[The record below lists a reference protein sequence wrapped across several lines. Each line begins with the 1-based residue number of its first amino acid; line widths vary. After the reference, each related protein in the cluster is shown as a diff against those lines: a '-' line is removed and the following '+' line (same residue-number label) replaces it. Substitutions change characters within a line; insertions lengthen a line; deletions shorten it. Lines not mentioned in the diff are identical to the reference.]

1 MKYIV
6 VIAKYIMLITSI
18 LVTLNAFSE
27 EHNKVNTP
35 KNNEVKENTSKMDM
49 LKNNTISNNENIVLS
64 FEKIEITQ
72 LIELVYTDILKTSY
86 IMHDDV
92 LKKIKPV
99 TIRLSSNHKKNEL
112 NNIMGNLLQDYG
124 ISIEKKD
131 KYILFRLSES
141 KEEPKIPFFYKPKH
155 RNSMYL
161 INMISSVV
169 NAKDTF
175 IQKRE
180 LESDSKKD
188 NKSEEGLN
196 KMVDKD
202 SDSILIIT
210 TKKKINLIE
219 QLLKELDTPEKQ
231 VHIQALV
238 YEVQNGNNESNAIQA
253 VLKTIGKLGINMS
266 VGASRGAGQIF
277 EVSTKDLNILMNI
290 FNGDNQFKVITSPSL
305 FVKSGQQG
313 SFSVGTE
320 TPTLSGIKYPDGG
333 NSGTPVQGVEYRK
346 SGTIFEVKPK
356 IHEETIDLELNQE
369 ISNFVTTTT
378 GVSNSPTLIK
388 RSLKS
393 EFSMKSGQMIILA
406 GLKEKKDTLDSTYLP
421 FTKWEIGRENTHS
434 QSEIILILHCQLVDG
449 ETNKSHPLD
458 LYDFIQTVPTLEQP
472 LVNSLK

>member
-1 MKYIV
+1 MKH
-6 VIAKYIMLITSI
+6 IMLIISI
-18 LVTLNAFSE
+18 IITCNAFSE
-27 EHNKVNTP
+27 EPKVDVSKINVP
-35 KNNEVKENTSKMDM
+35 KTNIN
-49 LKNNTISNNENIVLS
+49 ISNSENIVLS
-64 FEKIEITQ
+64 FERIEITQ
-72 LIELVYTDILKTSY
+72 LIELVYTDILKISY

-99 TIRLSSNHKKNEL
+99 TIRLSSSNHKKSEL

-131 KYILFRLSES
+131 RYILFRLSES
-141 KEEPKIPFFYKPKH
+141 REEPKMPFFYKPKH
-155 RNSMYL
+155 RNTMYL
-161 INMISSVV
+161 VNMISSVI
-169 NAKDTF
+169 NAKDA
-175 IQKRE
+175 IVQKRE
-180 LESDSKKD
+180 LESSNKKD
-188 NKSEEGLN
+188 NKSEEGMN

-202 SDSILIIT
+202 SDGILIMT
-210 TKKKINLIE
+210 TQKKIDLIN

-238 YEVQNGNNESNAIQA
+238 YEVQSSNNESNAIQA

-277 EVSTKDLNILMNI
+277 EVSTKDLSILMNI

-305 FVKSGQQG
+305 FVKSGQKAN
-313 SFSVGTE
+313 FSVGTE
-320 TPTLSGIKYPDGG
+320 TPTLSGIKYPDG
-333 NSGTPVQGVEYRK
+333 NSGAPIQSVEYRK

-356 IHEETIDLELNQE
+356 IHEETIDIELNQE

-388 RSLKS
+388 RALKS

-458 LYDFIQTVPTLEQP
+458 LYDFIQTIPTLEQP